1 MNTQQEYISIR
12 GARQHN
18 LKNIDLDIPINKLTV
33 ITGISGSGKSS
44 LAFDT
49 LYAEGQRRYVESLS
63 AYARQ
68 FLGVMDKPDVDSIR
82 GLSPAIAIEQK
93 KLSHNP
99 RSTVGT
105 ITEIYDYLR
114 LLYAR
119 IGIPH
124 CPVCKKR
131 IQPQHAQSITRLI
144 LSDYNGARIMV
155 LSPLV
160 RGRKGNYEYLFNDL
174 KKQGFT
180 RVRVDGT
187 FYNLDSMDGVV
198 LKRYVNHYIE
208 VVIDRLVVYK
218 LEKSRLQEAIEQALK
233 FSNGFALV
241 LIETPP
247 CIPPV
252 GIKKKKPE
260 DKLMTKEKSEKPEY
274 DEKLFSQHLA
284 CVDCGLSFDELQPR
298 MFSFNSPQ
306 GACPE
311 CHGIGSVFEFDE
323 SVIIP
328 DKNLSIMEGGI
339 APWRTQVFGLRG
351 QMIESLAKYYKFDP
365 ETPISQLPGKIINL
379 ILQGTNENID
389 FNLSFR
395 KGTSTFN
402 YSGGFEGVI
411 PQLKRLYK
419 QTDSEERR
427 ADISKYMVETLC
439 PKCEG
444 QKLKPVSLAV
454 KIGNKSII
462 ELTEFS
468 INDTLLFFE
477 NLELSETETKISNQ
491 VIKEI
496 KRRLG
501 LLLNLGLTYLSL
513 GRSTGTLS
521 SGEAQR
527 IHLATQ
533 IGSEL
538 RGVLY
543 ILDEPSIGL
552 HQRDNK
558 KLIETLKTLRDFG
571 NTVIVV
577 EHDEE
582 TILLADHIVDIGRGA
597 GLYGGNIVAAGK
609 VEDIKNCK
617 KSLTGDYLSG
627 IKKIDI
633 PLIRRFPHWF
643 LTILGAQAHNL
654 KNIDVKIPLS
664 VFCCVTGVSGSGKS
678 TLINEILYKALAK
691 YFHNSSEKPGK
702 HKGLDGISFINKVI
716 MIDQAPIGRT
726 PRSNPATYTG
736 LFTYIRE
743 LFAETKEAKIRGY
756 KPGRFSFNVAEGRCG
771 HCEGNGLIKIEMQFL
786 PDVYIICD
794 VCKGKRYNDETLSV
808 LYKEKNIADVLD
820 MTVEEA
826 LEFYKNIP
834 RIKNKLQT
842 LNDVGLKYIK
852 LGQSATTLSGG
863 EAQRIKLAA
872 ELSRRDTGRT
882 LYLLDEPTTGLHF
895 EDIKKL
901 LGVLNRLVDR
911 GNTVLVIEHNLDV
924 IKTADYI
931 IDLGPEGG
939 GKGGEVIAS
948 GTPEEVARVKHS
960 HTGQFLANI
969 L

>member
-1 MNTQQEYISIR
+1 MTPFDTLQEYISIK

-18 LKNIDLDIPINKLTV
+18 LKNIDIDIPINKLTV

-68 FLGVMDKPDVDSIR
+68 FLGVMDKPDVDSIK

-124 CPVCKKR
+124 CPVCKKK
-131 IQPQHAQSITRLI
+131 IQPQDAQSITGLI
-144 LSDYNGARIMV
+144 LGEYTGCKTLV

-160 RGRKGNYEYLFNDL
+160 RGRKGSYEYLFNDL
-174 KKQGFT
+174 KQQGFT
-180 RVRVDGT
+180 RVRVDNS
-187 FYNLDSMDGVV
+187 FYNLDSMDEVV

-208 VVIDRLVVYK
+208 VVIDRLLVDK
-218 LEKSRLQEAIEQALK
+218 FEKSRLQEAIEQALK
-233 FSNGFALV
+233 HSNGFALV
-241 LIETPP
+241 LIEKRENTDD
-247 CIPPV
+247 
-252 GIKKKKPE
+252 KK
-260 DKLMTKEKSEKPEY
+260 Y

-311 CHGIGSVFEFDE
+311 CHGIGSIYEFDE
-323 SVIIP
+323 NLIMP
-328 DKNLSIMEGGI
+328 DKNLSIMQGGI

-351 QMIESLAKYYKFDP
+351 QMIETLSQYYNFNP
-365 ETPISQLPGKIINL
+365 EIPIKQLPCKIINL
-379 ILQGTNENID
+379 LLWGSNENID

-395 KGTSTFN
+395 KGTSSFN
-402 YSGGFEGVI
+402 YSGVFEGVI

-419 QTDSEERR
+419 QTESEERR
-427 ADISKYMVETLC
+427 TEIGKYMVETLC
-439 PKCEG
+439 PKCKG
-444 QKLKPVSLAV
+444 QRLKPISLAV
-454 KIGNKSII
+454 GVGEKSII
-462 ELTEFS
+462 ELTELS
-468 INDTLLFFE
+468 IEDTLFFFE
-477 NLELSETETKISNQ
+477 NLELTETAKKIANQ

-496 KRRLG
+496 KRRLK

-513 GRSTGTLS
+513 SRSSGSLS

-558 KLIETLKTLRDFG
+558 KLIETLKTLRDLG

-582 TILLADHIVDIGRGA
+582 TILLADNIIDIGPGA
-597 GLYGGNIVAAGK
+597 GVYGGYVVADGTT
-609 VEDIKNCK
+609 EDIKNCK
-617 KSLTGDYLSG
+617 KSLTGQYLARV
-627 IKKIDI
+627 KRIDV
-633 PLIRRFPHWF
+633 PNRRRFPHWF
-643 LTILGAQAHNL
+643 LTIMGAGEHNL

-678 TLINEILYKALAK
+678 TLINEILYKALAR
-691 YFHNSSEKPGK
+691 YFYHSSEKAGK
-702 HKGLDGISFINKVI
+702 YKEIDGITFINKVI
-716 MIDQAPIGRT
+716 MIDQMPIGRT

-736 LFTYIRE
+736 LFTYIRD
-743 LFAETKEAKIRGY
+743 LFASTKEAKIRGY
-756 KPGRFSFNVAEGRCG
+756 KAGRFSFNVADGRCG
-771 HCEGNGLIKIEMQFL
+771 NCEGNGLIKIEMQFL
-786 PDVYIICD
+786 PDVYITCD

-808 LYKEKNIADVLD
+808 LYKEKNISDILN
-820 MTVEEA
+820 MTLEEA
-826 LEFYKNIP
+826 LEFFKNIP

-842 LNDVGLKYIK
+842 LQDVGLKYIK

-863 EAQRIKLAA
+863 EAQRIKLAS

-895 EDIKKL
+895 DDIKKL
-901 LGVLNRLVDR
+901 LSVLNRLVDR

-924 IKTADYI
+924 IKTSDYI

-939 GKGGEVIAS
+939 GRGGEIIAT
-948 GTPEEVARVKHS
+948 GTPEEIAKIEKS
-960 HTGQFLANI
+960 YTGQFLKKI
-969 L
+969 LGGRILL